1 MKNKLFYIIMFV
13 IIAGVIG
20 FTGYKAY
27 NEFFKK
33 EKEVEAPKKVQL
45 DSLELYGYTLND
57 DATEIYKT
65 YFNELKEVL
74 NKETVDEKEYAKE
87 ITKLFIT
94 DFYTLKTKISSS
106 DFGGLEFIHPKLKE
120 NFMLNAGDTI
130 YNHVKTNLDG
140 KREQSLPEVKSVEI
154 TEVTDYQYPYLGNY
168 VNGYKVSATWEYVE
182 DLGYENQGNF
192 YLIKEENKLYIVEK

>member
-1 MKNKLFYIIMFV
+1 MKNKIFYITMTV
-13 IIAGVIG
+13 IILGVIS

-27 NEFFKK
+27 NEFIKK
-33 EKEVEAPKKVQL
+33 EVPEEKKKVQL

-65 YFNELKEVL
+65 YFAELKEVL
-74 NKETVDEKEYAKE
+74 NKEEVDEKEYAKS

-94 DFYTLKTKISSS
+94 DFYTLTNKISSS
-106 DFGGLEFIHPKLKE
+106 DFGGLEFIHPNLKE
-120 NFMLNAGDTI
+120 NFKLNAGDTM

-154 TEVTDYQYPYLGNY
+154 KVISDYNY
-168 VNGYKVSATWEYVE
+168 TYKGAKVPAYKVSATWEYVV
-182 DLGYENQGNF
+182 DLGYENKGDF
-192 YLIKEENKLYIVEK
+192 YLLKEENKLYIVEK